1 MNPDD
6 DPLLSAYVDGELPPE
21 QRSRVEAAL
30 RSFPEWTE
38 RCRELHRVGE
48 IVGGLS
54 RPTVSRDQS
63 PEIMAELY
71 RRRSVFH
78 WIGWFERPLIAK
90 SLVLFGAAAS
100 LVACAAIGLALS
112 TRAKNGPDAHF
123 HYAGLLH
130 PLKSGKVGKKDQST
144 PLNPPADRS
153 QSSPATDSSLV
164 LNGIHAPSATMARL
178 VPNPDVEQ
186 VRRLLQSPNL
196 TTRFVVT
203 DVVGGDAP
211 ASVGR
216 YLKTTGR
223 RKDAFARISLNPGN
237 TVDPLH
243 PGEATVFVVVLD
255 RRELATV
262 RLELSALFKHRL
274 VESTVNPSI
283 SERLARLDDSL
294 IEQGTQVANVVV
306 PKSEPLA
313 SIADPNPRD
322 ETKIA
327 IIAPRRPAVP
337 SEETQEPNERNLDRK
352 ATESETETTTTVS
365 KRVPAPM
372 DKNVTAPFET
382 NLIPVREESVV
393 LFWVKTRGGHSLLP
407 LGK

>member
-6 DPLLSAYVDGELPPE
+6 DLLLNAYVDGELPPD
-21 QRSRVEAAL
+21 QRSRLESAM
-30 RSFPEWTE
+30 RSVPEWTE
-38 RCRELHRVGE
+38 RAREIHRVGE

-54 RPTVSRDQS
+54 RPAAARDQS

-112 TRAKNGPDAHF
+112 TRALNGPDAHF
-123 HYAGLLH
+123 QYAGVIH
-130 PLKSGKVGKKDQST
+130 PSKNGEAKTIDPSAPINST
-144 PLNPPADRS
+144 A
-153 QSSPATDSSLV
+153 SPASSARATDDKLAGHGTEADSK
-164 LNGIHAPSATMARL
+164 TMARRAS
-178 VPNPDVEQ
+178 NPDADQ

-216 YLKTTGR
+216 YLRKAGR
-223 RKDAFARISLNPGN
+223 RKDTFARITLDPGN

-255 RRELATV
+255 PRELASV
-262 RLELSALFKHRL
+262 RSELESRFTHRFA
-274 VESTVNPSI
+274 ESKLDAPI
-283 SERLARLDDSL
+283 SERLAQLDNSL

-313 SIADPNPRD
+313 SIAAPNPRD
-322 ETKIA
+322 EAKIA
-327 IIAPRRPAVP
+327 IIAPRRPVPP
-337 SEETQEPNERNLDRK
+337 SEDHQEPNDRPAEPK
-352 ATESETETTTTVS
+352 PKEPAADPASTLPKES
-365 KRVPAPM
+365 PAPEL
-372 DKNVTAPFET
+372 KNVAET
-382 NLIPVREESVV
+382 PPPIPRESVV
-393 LFWVKTRGGHSLLP
+393 LIWVKTRGTAALPP